1 MDEYDGCFHPY
12 SRGPCPKGKE
22 VQPLDGIGICSV
34 TKNTFPYKKIF
45 FFWLSF
51 KLKCFELEAPR
62 FCAQKDEFHNSNFTE
77 KLEEKK
83 GL

>member
-34 TKNTFPYKKIF
+34 TKNTFPYKKILIF
-45 FFWLSF
+45 LALF
-51 KLKCFELEAPR
+51 
-62 FCAQKDEFHNSNFTE
+62 
-77 KLEEKK
+77 
-83 GL
+83 